1 MITDDRKEAL
11 EKIWGEEVYP
21 EAKRRLIMRDVRNEA
36 NPDLRR
42 VLAIVLHGIAM
53 SMELAAQ
60 GRPFARV
67 NKCFQFKANMMPA
80 LDFSNG
86 EAVVLV
92 RRRDF
97 AGG

>member
-21 EAKRRLIMRDVRNEA
+21 EVKRRLSMRDARNEA
-36 NPDLRR
+36 DPDPRR
-42 VLAIVLHGIAM
+42 ELAKILHGIAM

-67 NKCFQFKANMMPA
+67 DKCLFEVRNKISASKSKP
-80 LDFSNG
+80 
-86 EAVVLV
+86 
-92 RRRDF
+92 RRGTGR
-97 AGG
+97 